1 MADKGY
7 SNYQQDVI
15 SRYYANLDAIL
26 LSKLQELVSELYLAE
41 GKPKQEKLWGRAH
54 KAMVKLKIK
63 SAVIDHIMKKRSV
76 TILAKN
82 VEDWLKATGK

>member
-7 SNYQQDVI
+7 SSYQQDVI

-41 GKPKQEKLWGRAH
+41 GKPKQAKLWERAH
-54 KAMVKLKIK
+54 KTMTRLKIK